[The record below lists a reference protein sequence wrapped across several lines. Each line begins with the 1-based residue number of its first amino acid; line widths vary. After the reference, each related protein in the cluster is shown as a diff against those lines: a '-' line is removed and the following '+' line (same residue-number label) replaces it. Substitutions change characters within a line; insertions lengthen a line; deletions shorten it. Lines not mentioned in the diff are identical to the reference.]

1 MCGIAGAIAPPDRLD
16 EEALRQLGT
25 RMGAAIA
32 HRGPDDAGTWTDAA
46 AGLVLAHRRLAI
58 VDLSPEGHQPMMS
71 DDGRW
76 VIAFNGEIYNHH
88 TLRGELAARGQA
100 FRGHS
105 DTEVLLAAIAHW
117 GRSRTPGATA
127 CWPWPRPASARCGWH
142 GTASAR
148 SPCTTAGPGT
158 ARSCSAASAVGLP
171 VPTVSSV
178 LALLL
183 ITPHVRN
190 FPPPTAFLSAA
201 TVPRSALSRPG
212 DGTQLLHRVRQ
223 RRP

>member
-117 GRSRTPGATA
+117 GVEAA
-127 CWPWPRPASARCGWH
+127 L
-142 GTASAR
+142 AR
-148 SPCTTAGPGT
+148 SNGLLALAAGPERWAAFAACADSPFGMLVLFGFSW
-158 ARSCSAASAVGLP
+158 ALAYHLINGVRHLVQDAGHGYAIPDFVRSSWISIIGSVVLVVVVWAIVLMRGGAA
-171 VPTVSSV
+171 
-178 LALLL
+178 
-183 ITPHVRN
+183 
-190 FPPPTAFLSAA
+190 
-201 TVPRSALSRPG
+201 
-212 DGTQLLHRVRQ
+212 
-223 RRP
+223 